1 MSGTEVGGR
10 GGGPAGSREV
20 HKNGWLKRMPTQE
33 RRLSVMA
40 PFGKP
45 AKAEKL
51 WVSFCVHDESEGW
64 LEFYENRRSAF
75 SHNPIHRTSLARCL
89 HVSPSIRVHEDNE
102 HVFAI
107 TLEGEVIKL
116 GAQSREQMMEWIDSL
131 RSRLRELGVL
141 TPKDNLYSKEPEG
154 LRSPL
159 LRNPNSPLPPTPMF
173 QFPPHALEFRDDVS
187 SLHSM
192 RLGLSPAPSMT
203 LSTVSGMSGL
213 SSMQSL
219 NSVSSGSSDPNT
231 SPSSVVTYVRH
242 HHDPPLN
249 RRSSFRASLPS
260 SPTTPAGGSG
270 SLTFLRSPPGPQ
282 AAPPREH
289 VTVINV
295 PSPTSS
301 VFNFDSVGA
310 ALESSG
316 AMANSQ
322 LYGAVYPTP
331 DPSICDSTDTLD
343 ASEVSYSTISDPNA
357 VQLRVGNSLG
367 AGGSGGGGAGGGRP
381 PLPPGQRCA
390 SGYGSAGMGAAA
402 AAYGVGGG
410 GMSASGGGMA
420 ASGGGGTVGASSVAG
435 GSWSNVSSP
444 ESSYEPLFLA
454 SSAGLAPPPT
464 PTAAPVPQAPQ
475 TGLLRRRSE
484 HRRSGRR
491 EHGRRAASVGPSIAP
506 KQQPQ
511 QQYQVGQ
518 DGRLMSLREQQVIRL
533 QREIAHQAGVR
544 LTLRKKD
551 CMNSIAFVNVFNHV
565 YVAGWKQREH
575 PYLHNTF
582 HIGDRLVSVCGV
594 QVTSAQEAHNLI
606 KNEPTMM
613 VEFIIRRVPHGRVFA
628 LKRETEGQ
636 ALGVIREGNTA
647 EIREIVPG
655 GLAAQHGV
663 PPKSQTVDGTS
674 FCSWVL
680 TEINHRP
687 LNLFFKHMEI
697 ADRLNAVGRDISILI
712 QPMDLVKQL
721 KKSLKALK
729 GYKDYI
735 VM

>member
-1 MSGTEVGGR
+1 MSGTDGVG
-10 GGGPAGSREV
+10 GSREV
-20 HKNGWLKRMPTQE
+20 HKNGWLKRMPSQE
-33 RRLSVMA
+33 RRLSVMT
-40 PFGKP
+40 PFSKAAKP
-45 AKAEKL
+45 EKV
-51 WVSFCVHDESEGW
+51 WVSFCVHDETDGW

-89 HVSPSIRVHEDNE
+89 HVSPSIRVHEDND

-107 TLEGEVIKL
+107 TLENEVIKL
-116 GAQSREQMMEWIDSL
+116 GAQSREQMMEWIDAL

-141 TPKDNLYSKEPEG
+141 TPKDNLYSREPEG

-159 LRNPNSPLPPTPMF
+159 LRNPNSPLPPTPTF
-173 QFPPHALEFRDDVS
+173 QFPPHAHAHAHEFRDEVS

-192 RLGLSPAPSMT
+192 RLGMSPAASMT
-203 LSTVSGMSGL
+203 LSTLSATSTL

-231 SPSSVVTYVRH
+231 SPSSVVTYVRP

-260 SPTTPAGGSG
+260 SPTTPVTGSG

-282 AAPPREH
+282 MGPAREH

-295 PSPTSS
+295 PSPSSS
-301 VFNFDSVGA
+301 VFNFESVGA
-310 ALESSG
+310 VLESSG
-316 AMANSQ
+316 SMASSE
-322 LYGAVYPTP
+322 LYGAVYPT
-331 DPSICDSTDTLD
+331 DPSLTDSTDTLD
-343 ASEVSYSTISDPNA
+343 SGDASYCSVSDPNA
-357 VQLRVGNSLG
+357 VQLRVSNSMG
-367 AGGSGGGGAGGGRP
+367 MGGATATGGGRP
-381 PLPPGQRCA
+381 PLPPGQRA
-390 SGYGSAGMGAAA
+390 SGYSGGGAAA
-402 AAYGVGGG
+402 AAYGGCPGAGDPSLGAAGGG
-410 GMSASGGGMA
+410 
-420 ASGGGGTVGASSVAG
+420 
-435 GSWSNVSSP
+435 WSNEHVD
-444 ESSYEPLFLA
+444 EGSYEPLYLA
-454 SSAGLAPPPT
+454 TSAGLAPPST
-464 PTAAPVPQAPQ
+464 PTAPPVPQAPQ

-491 EHGRRAASVGPSIAP
+491 EHGRRAASVGPSITP
-506 KQQPQ
+506 KQ

-518 DGRLMSLREQQVIRL
+518 DGRLMSLREQQVVRL

-551 CMNSIAFVNVFNHV
+551 CLNTVAFVNIFNHV
-565 YVAGWKQREH
+565 YVAGWKQREY

-582 HIGDRLVSVCGV
+582 HIGDRLVSVCGLP
-594 QVTSAQEAHNLI
+594 VTNAAEINNII
-606 KNEPTMM
+606 KNEPSPM
-613 VEFIIRRVPHGRVFA
+613 VEFIIRRVPHGKVFA

-636 ALGVIREGNTA
+636 PLGVIREGNTA
-647 EIREIVPG
+647 EIKEIVPG
-655 GLAAQHGV
+655 GLAALHGV
-663 PPKSQTVDGTS
+663 PPKAQTVDNLS
-674 FCSWVL
+674 LCSWVL

-687 LNLFFKHMEI
+687 LNLFFKHTEI

-721 KKSLKALK
+721 KKGLKALK